1 MSQAVNTSGAA
12 GTHRSSSPEVVRA
25 IAHVAAA
32 GEIVIRKAANS
43 AGGRLLSAAIREY
56 PLWSVFIA
64 TGIGYLLAPNRRA
77 RPIPPPPRPAINKPG
92 PVAKSRV

>member
-1 MSQAVNTSGAA
+1 MSQALNTGGAN
-12 GTHRSSSPEVVRA
+12 GVHRTSSPEVVRA

-64 TGIGYLLAPNRRA
+64 TGIGILLAPNRRA
-77 RPIPPPPRPAINKPG
+77 RTLPPPARTASDKPAPA
-92 PVAKSRV
+92 AKSRA

>member
-1 MSQAVNTSGAA
+1 MSHAVNTGGADC
-12 GTHRSSSPEVVRA
+12 TRQPSSPEVVRA

-64 TGIGYLLAPNRRA
+64 TGIGFLLAPNRRA
-77 RPIPPPPRPAINKPG
+77 RPVPPSPRIAGDKPG
-92 PVAKSRV
+92 PKSRA

>member
-1 MSQAVNTSGAA
+1 MSHAVNTGGADC
-12 GTHRSSSPEVVRA
+12 TRQPSSPEVVRA

-64 TGIGYLLAPNRRA
+64 TGIGFLLAPNRRA
-77 RPIPPPPRPAINKPG
+77 RPVPPSARIASDKPG
-92 PVAKSRV
+92 PKSRA

>member
-1 MSQAVNTSGAA
+1 MSQALNTGGAN
-12 GTHRSSSPEVVRA
+12 GVHRTSSPEVVRA

-43 AGGRLLSAAIREY
+43 AGGRLLSAAIRQY

-64 TGIGYLLAPNRRA
+64 TGIGFLLAPNRRA
-77 RPIPPPPRPAINKPG
+77 RPVPPPARVASDKPG
-92 PVAKSRV
+92 PKIRA

>member
-1 MSQAVNTSGAA
+1 MSQAVNTGGGA

-77 RPIPPPPRPAINKPG
+77 HPVPPPPRVSSAKPVPA
-92 PVAKSRV
+92 AKIRG

>member
-1 MSQAVNTSGAA
+1 MSQAVNTGGAHCA
-12 GTHRSSSPEVVRA
+12 HRPSSPEVVRA

-64 TGIGYLLAPNRRA
+64 TSIGFLLAPNRRA
-77 RPIPPPPRPAINKPG
+77 RPISPPPRPASDKSG
-92 PVAKSRV
+92 PAAKSRA